1 MSIEEKIAE
10 LLAESQAAQLAEE
23 DKKSKKSEK
32 EDEDEDEKEDDE
44 DEKDEDLKEATDV
57 NDPSK
62 GSEQNPANKKNNV
75 DKQEIGGKDKSSNV
89 VNKGASAPEG
99 SNIAGMKE
107 DIDALINGEQL
118 TEEFKEKAAVIFE
131 AAVLNRVKQEV
142 AKLDEAYHV
151 RLDEEVESIKE
162 GLVEKVDG
170 YLGYVTEQWLEQN
183 EIALEQGMKSDIL
196 ESFVGG
202 LRGLFEEHYI
212 DVPEEKYDVLGSL
225 EEQVNDL
232 RTKLDE
238 QFETS
243 VELRKQL
250 DGYQAAAVVAE
261 LSEGMVETD
270 KERFVSL
277 IEELDF
283 DGIESF
289 TKKAQIV
296 RENYFVNKSVIKKT
310 GNSVVTDTPVI
321 NEETNL
327 DPLMKSYLS
336 VLNNTK

>member
-23 DKKSKKSEK
+23 DKKSKKSE
-32 EDEDEDEKEDDE
+32 EEDEDEKDDEEDD
-44 DEKDEDLKEATDV
+44 DLKEATDV

-62 GSEQNPANKKNNV
+62 GSEQNPSNKKNNV
-75 DKQEIGGKDKSSNV
+75 DKEEIGGKGKSSNV
-89 VNKGASAPEG
+89 VNKDASAPES

-142 AKLDEAYHV
+142 AKLDEAYQV
-151 RLDEEVESIKE
+151 QLEEEVESIKE

-170 YLGYVTEQWLEQN
+170 YLGYITEQWMEQN

-238 QFETS
+238 QFESS

-261 LSEGMVETD
+261 LSEGLAQTD
-270 KERFVSL
+270 KERFEAL
-277 IEELDF
+277 IEE
-283 DGIESF
+283 IEF
-289 TKKAQIV
+289 ENIETFAKKAQVI
-296 RENYFVNKSVIKKT
+296 RENYFANKSAPKKA
-310 GNSVVTDTPVI
+310 GNSVVTDTPVLQ
-321 NEETNL
+321 EETVS
-327 DPLMKSYLS
+327 DPVMKSYLS
-336 VLNNTK
+336 ALNNISK